1 MLKHGLNCVP
11 VSSSVQVELIAYISA
26 TCTVHYSLHVMN
38 SLALVLPCNI
48 AHRSEHDDY
57 PGRCYNAII
66 IAALL
71 ALTILVLSFVS
82 LGSA

>member
-1 MLKHGLNCVP
+1 MVLNCVP

-48 AHRSEHDDY
+48 AHCSEHDD